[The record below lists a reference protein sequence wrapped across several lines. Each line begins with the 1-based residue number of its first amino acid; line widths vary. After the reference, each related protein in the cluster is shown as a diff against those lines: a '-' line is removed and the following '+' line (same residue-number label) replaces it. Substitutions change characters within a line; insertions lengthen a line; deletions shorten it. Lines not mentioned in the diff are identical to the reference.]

1 MACPIFS
8 ADNSYTV
15 IGFHVGQEV
24 VELKGG
30 GNISDKEN
38 LVYGFSNKY
47 NQMKDLSVHN
57 L

>member
-15 IGFHVGQEV
+15 IAFHVGQEV
-24 VELKGG
+24 VELKGE
-30 GNISDKEN
+30 NISDKEN

-47 NQMKDLSVHN
+47 NQMKDLLFHN